1 MESNPNDS
9 PTPEPDESPSPKHW
23 RLVWALVAVCLI
35 GTPVGIRLAGINLLT
50 ANLANLKHQ
59 GEELDLDKLIVPF
72 PAASNNAYLSL
83 SSLSNR
89 LDAADDTLRN
99 SPRTPEVNTNGTT
112 ASIFTLT
119 EWTSSRYDAMAGKS
133 VYITNTWESYVS
145 ILTPYTNLLDTV
157 VSTLKLPD
165 YRSESS
171 PKSSIGQII
180 PLMGTRTMRTSRE
193 IEHLLKKGFLFHA
206 SQGRRAKALEC
217 VNGLLDL
224 MRGLR
229 NERLLIVELTRHAIL
244 HAAFQI
250 SWEAVHLPEIS
261 DLELSRLAE
270 HWRELQFSAAML
282 EAFRMERAMALQQF
296 ELLGGKRGNQARRQ
310 REWEQAWESGKF
322 GFGPEPTTLNRFV
335 IIPMWYLLWQEQD
348 CSRAL
353 DIWNSLVD
361 LQANCIRSGWL
372 DLKGTKPTTGV
383 PLPFAV
389 FVGLGEE
396 LTWNERYRFVFSVSL
411 SVMDNANMVA
421 RSVKYDALA
430 RVMETGIALRRYQL
444 KHGAMPPDLDA
455 LVPEFLDAVPLDPID
470 LKPLRYHL
478 NPDGWQLY
486 SIGKNGLD
494 EGGNWQADPSVGG
507 FGPSPVI
514 DSLDIYW
521 PQPERTQSPVAA
533 DVRRL

>member
-1 MESNPNDS
+1 MESDPHDS
-9 PTPEPDESPSPKHW
+9 PTPEPDEPTSPKHW

-50 ANLANLKHQ
+50 ANLANLKQQ

-89 LDAADDTLRN
+89 LAAASDTLRN

-119 EWTSSRYDAMAGKS
+119 EWTSRRYDSAADKS
-133 VYITNTWESYVS
+133 VETTNTWESYVS

-165 YRSESS
+165 YRSESP

-180 PLMGTRTMRTSRE
+180 PLMGTRTMRTSKE
-193 IEHLLKKGFLFHA
+193 IEHLLKAGFLFHA

-229 NERLLIVELTRHAIL
+229 NERLLIVEMIRQTIVNT
-244 HAAFQI
+244 AFQL
-250 SWEAVHLPEIS
+250 SWEAVQMNEIT
-261 DLELSRLAE
+261 DLELSRLAK
-270 HWRELQFSAAML
+270 HWGDLRFSEDML
-282 EAFRMERAMALQQF
+282 EAFRMERAMTLQQF
-296 ELLGGKRGNQARRQ
+296 ELLGGKRGSQARRQ
-310 REWEQAWESGKF
+310 REWEQAWESGDM
-322 GFGPEPTTLNRFV
+322 GWGPEPTTLNRFLIV
-335 IIPMWYLLWQEQD
+335 PMWYVLWQEQD

-372 DLKGTKPTTGV
+372 DLKGTKPTTREL
-383 PLPFAV
+383 LPFAV
-389 FVGLGEE
+389 LSHLDEE
-396 LTWNERYRFVFSVSL
+396 LTWNERYRFVFSASL

-421 RSVKYDALA
+421 RAVKNDALA

-455 LVPEFLDAVPLDPID
+455 LVPEFLDSVPLDPID

-478 NPDGWQLY
+478 NPEGWKLY
-486 SIGKNGLD
+486 SIGVNGLD
-494 EGGNWQADPSVGG
+494 EGGDWNADPSVGG

-521 PQPERTQSPVAA
+521 PQPERTQSPP
-533 DVRRL
+533 L